1 MSISITEVLISKH
14 RSVSFCCIALLLSL
28 FCLVRLPSPFL
39 VHSVCLSISL
49 LLCFQLIY
57 HAIMQLCNLSDCL
70 TCFCFSFEF
79 FFLIAMC
86 ICAFLT
92 NNNNK
97 QTYNLASSSHLLCS
111 APVSCAVLLSCN
123 SSSIIPLPLR
133 CTWICLLFDRCD
145 D

>member
-111 APVSCAVLLSCN
+111 A
-123 SSSIIPLPLR
+123 LPLYPVP
-133 CTWICLLFDRCD
+133 CSFPATPHLSSFPFPSFSLYVTCL
-145 D
+145 